1 MTETQVT
8 HLHQAR
14 ASTTRIKKESRM
26 TKFGNGVVF
35 AGATTLSF
43 AGGVVA
49 DDGEL
54 ARQIADL
61 KRANEALAAKVERL
75 EASSNGDEWLTE
87 QRADEI
93 RGIVTDVLA
102 DADSRTSLQ
111 SAGATAGWNK
121 DQGGFFIAS
130 PNGDFKLNI
139 KGQIQFR
146 WAYDHRSNDGI
157 TTTNQPG
164 TGSQSIPKEN
174 VWGFENRRTKLAFTG
189 FVIDPSWTYE
199 IQPIFNRSPGTVTS
213 GDQTFSSG
221 NIVGS
226 VENVWIQKTF
236 DNGFNVRV
244 GQFKSPFMREELV
257 SSSSQL
263 AVERTLVSEMFTT
276 KFSQGIQFEYGGRTG
291 DPLKAQFFYGDGLRA
306 NGTNVPTNTAT
317 SWASAATG
325 FSGGYTT
332 PFNSNLTNWAFAGRL
347 EWLGAGTW
355 KQFRDLNS
363 FRGEEFGW
371 MAGVGGM
378 GQSIRPQNE
387 GEVSDKTTKSMW
399 GVTADLTMDFG
410 GSNLFMY
417 GVYRRVNLTGDV
429 TTRDGEADGMN
440 QWGAVVQGGVF
451 ISNDVE
457 LYARYEIGDTDTD
470 QFRTVEPG
478 VELELDSI
486 VTAGFNYY
494 IDGNKDVKWTTDFGY
509 AFTPIGDFATSGADW
524 LQDFSGSTGDGF
536 TNDGQWVFRT
546 QLQLLF

>member
-1 MTETQVT
+1 
-8 HLHQAR
+8 
-14 ASTTRIKKESRM
+14 M

-199 IQPIFNRSPGTVTS
+199 IQPVFNRSPGSVTS

-244 GQFKSPFMREELV
+244 GQFKSPFLREELV
-257 SSSSQL
+257 SSSAQL
-263 AVERTLVSEMFTT
+263 AVERTLVSDMFST

-306 NGTNVPTNTAT
+306 NGTSVPTNTAT
-317 SWASAATG
+317 SWANTAGG
-325 FSGGYTT
+325 FAGGYTT
-332 PFNSNLTNWAFAGRL
+332 PFNANLTNWAFAGRL
-347 EWLGAGTW
+347 EWLGAGNW
-355 KQFRDLNS
+355 RQFRDLNS

-410 GSNLFMY
+410 GSNLFVY

-451 ISNDVE
+451 VSNEVE
-457 LYARYEIGDTDTD
+457 LFARYEVGDTDTD

-478 VELELDSI
+478 VELALDSI

-509 AFTPIGDFATSGADW
+509 AFTPIGDFASSGADW

>member
-1 MTETQVT
+1 
-8 HLHQAR
+8 
-14 ASTTRIKKESRM
+14 
-26 TKFGNGVVF
+26 
-35 AGATTLSF
+35 
-43 AGGVVA
+43 
-49 DDGEL
+49 
-54 ARQIADL
+54 
-61 KRANEALAAKVERL
+61 
-75 EASSNGDEWLTE
+75 
-87 QRADEI
+87 
-93 RGIVTDVLA
+93 
-102 DADSRTSLQ
+102 
-111 SAGATAGWNK
+111 
-121 DQGGFFIAS
+121 
-130 PNGDFKLNI
+130 
-139 KGQIQFR
+139 
-146 WAYDHRSNDGI
+146 
-157 TTTNQPG
+157 
-164 TGSQSIPKEN
+164 
-174 VWGFENRRTKLAFTG
+174 
-189 FVIDPSWTYE
+189 
-199 IQPIFNRSPGTVTS
+199 VTS

-306 NGTNVPTNTAT
+306 NGTSVPTNTAT
-317 SWASAATG
+317 SWANTAGG
-325 FSGGYTT
+325 FAGGYTT
-332 PFNSNLTNWAFAGRL
+332 PFNANLTNWAFAGRL
-347 EWLGAGTW
+347 EWLGAGNW
-355 KQFRDLNS
+355 RQFRDLNS

-410 GSNLFMY
+410 GSNLFVY

-451 ISNDVE
+451 VSNEVE
-457 LYARYEIGDTDTD
+457 LFARYEVGDTDTD

-478 VELELDSI
+478 VELALDSI

-509 AFTPIGDFATSGADW
+509 AFTPIGDFASSGADW

>member
-1 MTETQVT
+1 
-8 HLHQAR
+8 
-14 ASTTRIKKESRM
+14 M

-146 WAYDHRSNDGI
+146 WAYDHRSNAGI

-164 TGSQSIPKEN
+164 TGTQAVPKEN

-199 IQPIFNRSPGTVTS
+199 IQPIFNRSPGAVTS

-257 SSSSQL
+257 SSTSQL

-332 PFNSNLTNWAFAGRL
+332 PFNANLTN
-347 EWLGAGTW
+347 
-355 KQFRDLNS
+355 
-363 FRGEEFGW
+363 
-371 MAGVGGM
+371 
-378 GQSIRPQNE
+378 
-387 GEVSDKTTKSMW
+387 
-399 GVTADLTMDFG
+399 
-410 GSNLFMY
+410 
-417 GVYRRVNLTGDV
+417 
-429 TTRDGEADGMN
+429 
-440 QWGAVVQGGVF
+440 
-451 ISNDVE
+451 
-457 LYARYEIGDTDTD
+457 
-470 QFRTVEPG
+470 
-478 VELELDSI
+478 
-486 VTAGFNYY
+486 
-494 IDGNKDVKWTTDFGY
+494 
-509 AFTPIGDFATSGADW
+509 
-524 LQDFSGSTGDGF
+524 
-536 TNDGQWVFRT
+536 
-546 QLQLLF
+546 